1 MSLIDSIVTSVNCER
16 VNDAFEIIYVLLDG
30 ALPIK
35 TGECCESKW
44 TKNKRRTANIR
55 PFARIFAGLWVIFFH
70 PLSLSLTLSLFV
82 VYSTNWKY
90 FLWRPDHAK
99 RRIGRV
105 FMIFAIFSLLSHADP
120 KWQDVICI
128 LGGHEIGGGNRRIA
142 CVYSPLFISNTLSL
156 AMILQRKAFNIDILQ
171 NVHRKMFISA
181 FICECVVYVWL
192 HVPFVAVGLFSSSC
206 GNMKEPS
213 QIKATHTHSH
223 VLFALAR
230 ARALL
235 GSARNCERDR
245 KKYPK
250 EYSIFDVGMIEN
262 LLLW

>member
-142 CVYSPLFISNTLSL
+142 CVYSPLFISNTLS
-156 AMILQRKAFNIDILQ
+156 ILRWFCKEKHSTSIYYKMCIEKCLFLPSYANVWCMCDCMFPSSPLGYFPRHAAIWKSPVRSKQR
-171 NVHRKMFISA
+171 
-181 FICECVVYVWL
+181 
-192 HVPFVAVGLFSSSC
+192 
-206 GNMKEPS
+206 
-213 QIKATHTHSH
+213 THTHMFYLRWH
-223 VLFALAR
+223 ARVLYSALPVTVR
-230 ARALL
+230 ET
-235 GSARNCERDR
+235 GKNT
-245 KKYPK
+245 PK
-250 EYSIFDVGMIEN
+250 NIPYLM
-262 LLLW
+262 